1 MTRRAVALALVVA
14 LVAAW
19 APAGRIA
26 SAQDRFERGA
36 QRLPADAPTHDRL
49 LRERDVILWIGD
61 ETIEDGALPRF
72 VNAALLRLHEAS
84 PLRCASV
91 GVRGSTVDSAR
102 EWAPRVVMTTGASVV
117 FVMLGTHDAG
127 FAREPDEAAAEAY
140 GASLRALIE
149 ALRAR
154 RVREV
159 VVVSPLALDEWT
171 EVNDRLYEG
180 RNARLAQFAA
190 RAEAVAAEQGA
201 VFLDLHAF
209 TMDAWRAAHAR
220 GGPAMT
226 SDGVRPTEAGAIVA
240 ASMAL
245 RGLGVTGTTLG
256 WHGWSPTA
264 LERFEP
270 VRDYLAEDVEPD
282 PEQAARLFRLVRAME
297 VHDAHADAL
306 WRTLD
311 QQLHPEHQHRIEMLV
326 LQRGEVERNWATVR
340 AVLDG
345 ADGPSAE

>member
-1 MTRRAVALALVVA
+1 MKARAAAVALAVA
-14 LVAAW
+14 LAALCSPMGSH
-19 APAGRIA
+19 A
-26 SAQDRFERGA
+26 AQDPFEGGA
-36 QRLPADAPTHDRL
+36 QRLPADAPTYAHL
-49 LRERDVILWIGD
+49 LRERDVVLWIGD

-72 VNAALLRLHEAS
+72 VNAALLRLFEDS
-84 PLRCASV
+84 PLRCGSI
-91 GVRGSTVDSAR
+91 GVRGSTTASAR
-102 EWAPRVVMTTGASVV
+102 EWAPRVVMTVGANVV

-140 GASLRALIE
+140 GASLRVLIE
-149 ALRAR
+149 TLRAR

-159 VVVSPLALDEWT
+159 VVVSPIALDEWT

-190 RAEAVAAEQGA
+190 RAEAVAAEEGA
-201 VFLDLHAF
+201 VFLDLHTF
-209 TMDAWRAAHAR
+209 TKDVWRAAHQR

-240 ASMAL
+240 ASKAL

-256 WHGWSPTA
+256 WIGWAPTA

-270 VRDYLAEDVEPD
+270 VREFLVEDVDPD
-282 PEQAARLFRLVRAME
+282 PEQAARMFRLVRAMD
-297 VHDAHADAL
+297 VHDAHADTL

-311 QQLHPEHQHRIEMLV
+311 QRLHPEHQHRVEMLV
-326 LQRGEVERNWATVR
+326 LHRGEVERNWASVIG
-340 AVLDG
+340 VLRG
-345 ADGPSAE
+345 E